1 MGLNGWTRLLVI
13 LLGAGTLTAGWSA
26 GKKKESD
33 PEKAEI
39 PFGEPYLLGSIGA
52 KGLVQKDHIILTE
65 IEAGSPAEAGK
76 LAVGDKIIGIK
87 VPGIGT
93 ALFKDLSQTE
103 SPFTLFVS
111 ALTRAASGPK
121 EKCKLTMLVER
132 NGKTDDFTVRP
143 ERGKKHAKGCPKG
156 CKQCETVIREAL
168 EWLANRKM
176 DDEKKPKSPAG
187 WTVEESVRGL
197 AFIADGKT
205 SPQDGP
211 YAKPL
216 ADCIK
221 TVVEG
226 VFVAIEGSTASNR
239 DDAGPEK
246 GGGKMENWSLG
257 LGGLFLAELYAKFG
271 ENAINV
277 GGVKFRNT
285 GGGWG
290 TPPQGALP
298 DLLAKV
304 AKRLAA
310 NQEKNGG
317 WSHGGQVG
325 SPNEL
330 QYIEFM
336 AVSNWCLAA
345 LGRMGELGIP
355 IPPGALKKATYYAQ
369 SCSQNGGIR
378 YSAAGNAGAAQIG
391 RTGATL
397 FAFWCG
403 GLVKEPLFAE
413 MERYV
418 ERTIDKMPDGHASP
432 TMHFLSCGLG
442 ASRDGFDAP
451 VWKEF
456 WENYIPK
463 MESLRKADG
472 SFALWPSDVGNDP
485 KWGGLIP
492 ESQLPMAWPTAAHAL
507 LLQLP
512 QGEIF
517 EPLRKKKKR

>member
-1 MGLNGWTRLLVI
+1 MAFV
-13 LLGAGTLTAGWSA
+13 LTVPVQAA
-26 GKKKESD
+26 GKKN
-33 PEKAEI
+33 KAAEPGKTEEI

-52 KGLVQKDHIILTE
+52 KGLVKKDHIIITE

-76 LAVGDKIIGIK
+76 LAVGDKIVGIK

-93 ALFKDLSQTE
+93 ALFRDLSQTE
-103 SPFTLFVS
+103 SPFTLFTS

-121 EKCKLTMLVER
+121 EKCRLTMLVER
-132 NGKTDDFTVRP
+132 GGKTDDYTVKP
-143 ERGKKHAKGCPKG
+143 ERSKKHAKGCPKS
-156 CKQCETVIREAL
+156 CKQCDVVIREAL
-168 EWLANRKM
+168 DWLAARQM
-176 DDEKKPKSPAG
+176 DDEKKPKSLTA

-205 SPQDGP
+205 TPQGGP
-211 YAKPL
+211 YTKSL
-216 ADCIK
+216 IDCIK
-221 TVVEG
+221 IVVEG
-226 VFVAIEGSTASNR
+226 VQFAIESSAASNR
-239 DDAGPEK
+239 EDADPEE
-246 GGGKMENWSLG
+246 GGGKMENWALG
-257 LGGLFLAELYAKFG
+257 LGGLFLTELYAKFG
-271 ENAINV
+271 ADAINV
-277 GGVKFRNT
+277 GGVKYRNAS
-285 GGGWG
+285 GGWG
-290 TPPQGALP
+290 TPPQGALV
-298 DLLAKV
+298 DLLAKI

-310 NQEKNGG
+310 NQETSGG

-325 SPNEL
+325 SPNNL
-330 QYIEFM
+330 KYIEFM

-345 LGRMGELGIP
+345 LGRMSESGIP
-355 IPPGALKKATYYAQ
+355 VPPGTLKKAIAYAQ
-369 SCSQNGGIR
+369 GCSHNGGVA
-378 YSAAGNAGAAQIG
+378 YAAGAKYAGTGQIG
-391 RTGATL
+391 RTGGTL

-403 GLVKEPLFAE
+403 GLTKEPLFLE

-418 ERTIDKMPDGHASP
+418 EKTIDKMPDGHASP
-432 TMHFLSCGLG
+432 TMHFLACGLG

-456 WENYIPK
+456 WDNYIPK

-492 ESQLPMAWPTAAHAL
+492 ESQLPLAWPTAAHAL
-507 LLQLP
+507 LMQLP